1 MVSVIVTE
9 KVIGSSLEAAG
20 EVIVPEGAVRSTRT
34 GPAESAVGGAALV
47 AASVTLSSF
56 MVSETDASSAQDPT
70 GIV

>member
-34 GPAESAVGGAALV
+34 GPAESEVGGAAFV
-47 AASVTLSSF
+47 AASVTLS
-56 MVSETDASSAQDPT
+56 
-70 GIV
+70 